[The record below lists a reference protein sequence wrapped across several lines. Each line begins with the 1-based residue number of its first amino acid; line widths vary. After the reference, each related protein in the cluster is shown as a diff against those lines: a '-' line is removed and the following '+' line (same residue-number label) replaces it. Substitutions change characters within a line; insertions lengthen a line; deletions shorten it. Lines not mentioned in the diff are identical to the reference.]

1 VGITGSYIIAFG
13 GGVISF
19 LSPCVLP
26 LVPAYLSVIS
36 GLDADEIASGN
47 VLQLRKV
54 TSSTLL
60 FVAGFTVVFTALGLT
75 ASALGQQLARDHV
88 AIERFGGTVLV
99 LMAVFLLITQF
110 SSAPQLA
117 MERRFHPQLQ
127 RYGKFAAPIAGMAF
141 AFGWTPCIGP
151 ILGSVLAIAATQS
164 LLLKGMLLL
173 LAYSA
178 GLAVPF
184 VVTGLVFTR
193 AMRAIKFVKRHTRV
207 LTFASAVILLIFG
220 VVMML
225 NQFTWITSHLEELA
239 SSVGLSALNHL
250 G

>member
-1 VGITGSYIIAFG
+1 
-13 GGVISF
+13 
-19 LSPCVLP
+19 
-26 LVPAYLSVIS
+26 
-36 GLDADEIASGN
+36 LDADEIASGN